1 MRPIARLASPRTTP
15 PPGAGIGRG
24 AGRQPGTA
32 RLRQPLAL
40 CLVAAAMLSTLGA
53 GLAAGQEPSDEPE
66 TRARIE
72 QHSPT
77 EVNRN
82 VTDPVSLTWSLKLEN
97 DVNFLDIDGHGN
109 PVQDV
114 IKLQPTMP
122 MLLTPALKIIARP
135 QFTLLDSKPYTSD
148 GDLERATGVGDTV
161 LDLVLS
167 PVSAHWLL
175 ALGSTFILP
184 TASTEQTG
192 QGKWQAGPGS
202 VLGYRTPEWL
212 AALIEQQWWS
222 FGGSADRPSVS
233 EMHLQYLASYFL
245 ADGWSVGT
253 APTIQVDWR
262 ATAGNRVTFPLG
274 PNVAKVV
281 KLGEGLP
288 VKFELDALYVPV
300 RPDNGERFSIEIK
313 ITPVI
318 PAPITGPWL
327 AP

>member
-1 MRPIARLASPRTTP
+1 MAVGVSVVLLHAPICAAET
-15 PPGAGIGRG
+15 G
-24 AGRQPGTA
+24 
-32 RLRQPLAL
+32 
-40 CLVAAAMLSTLGA
+40 VAAPDDA
-53 GLAAGQEPSDEPE
+53 E
-66 TRARIE
+66 E
-72 QHSPT
+72 QSFKT
-77 EVNRN
+77 EINKD
-82 VTDPVSLTWSLKLEN
+82 VTDPVSLTWSLKTKNTITL
-97 DVNFLDIDGHGN
+97 LDIEGHGN
-109 PVQDV
+109 QPQYQ
-114 IKLQPTMP
+114 LQFQPTLP
-122 MLLTPALKIIARP
+122 ALLTPGLKLIARP
-135 QFTLLDSKPYTSD
+135 QFTFVDDKPFTSQ
-148 GDLERATGVGDTV
+148 GELQRATGFGDTI

-167 PVSAHWLL
+167 PVSDPWLL
-175 ALGSTFILP
+175 ALGPTFVFP
-184 TASTEQTG
+184 TASLDRTG

-233 EMHLQYLASYFL
+233 QMHLQYLASYFL

-262 ATAGNRVTFPLG
+262 ATPGNRVTFPLG

-313 ITPVI
+313 ITPVV
-318 PAPITGPWL
+318 PAPITGPLL